1 MRQVNPKIYSYWH
14 DKTSKNILQVNDL
27 CLFTSNNVVEPQYVV
42 VLGEL
47 IEIFK

>member
-1 MRQVNPKIYSYWH
+1 MRQVNPKIYSCRH
-14 DKTSKNILQVNDL
+14 NMTSKNIIQVNDL
-27 CLFTSNNVVEPQYVV
+27 CLFTSNNVSQPQYVV